1 MTDTDKALLREQFE
15 KWITAPPFE
24 KSVSRFPTT
33 PSAAWWGAYRDYT
46 VHLAWDAWKE
56 SARITAALS
65 EKDEGG
71 LKMHDP
77 EGQRRCGFPPDDV
90 IVDSETVYNVSDA
103 QPLPPLP
110 ERK

>member
-1 MTDTDKALLREQFE
+1 MTTPTELRALLAEALPYLHFA
-15 KWITAPPFE
+15 APAGF
-24 KSVSRFPTT
+24 
-33 PSAAWWGAYRDYT
+33 YD
-46 VHLAWDAWKE
+46 
-56 SARITAALS
+56 RITAALS

>member
-77 EGQRRCGFPPDDV
+77 
-90 IVDSETVYNVSDA
+90 S
-103 QPLPPLP
+103 
-110 ERK
+110 